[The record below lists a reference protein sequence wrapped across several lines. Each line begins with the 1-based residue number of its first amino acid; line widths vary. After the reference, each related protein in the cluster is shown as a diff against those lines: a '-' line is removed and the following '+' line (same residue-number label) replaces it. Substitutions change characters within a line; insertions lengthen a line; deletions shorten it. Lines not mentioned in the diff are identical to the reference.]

1 MRGPPPTP
9 THLKLIR
16 GNPGKRPIRPE
27 PEPEIPP
34 EVLEA
39 PPYLVSYAADE
50 WHRLAGE
57 LHRLK
62 LLTVVDVHLFACYC
76 EAYRAWRT
84 AGEALSAMAA
94 RDPLTGGLMVKS
106 QNGNAM
112 QNPLFLTMRQAAKD
126 MLRYAGEFGSR
137 LSRAP
142 GSQRPVRGPA
152 LEVRRAARR
161 LSGCKEKPRGNNG

>member
-112 QNPLFLTMRQAAKD
+112 QNPLFLTMRKQPKTCCGMPASSAHACRARQARSAP
-126 MLRYAGEFGSR
+126 FGDPPSKFDG
-137 LSRAP
+137 LL
-142 GSQRPVRGPA
+142 GG
-152 LEVRRAARR
+152 
-161 LSGCKEKPRGNNG
+161 